1 MVQKNK
7 FLGIGNLDAIIKSSL
22 DLDIANLVLQQG
34 EKYGEIK
41 QQIFITGDSNLI
53 LEVEICKEE

>member
-7 FLGIGNLDAIIKSSL
+7 FLGIGDLDAIIKNSL